1 MYPIWLYDLKQY
13 PIWVYLGDKMLIDIK
28 ELRDSTGMT
37 QKEFASRYGIPIS
50 TLRKWEQGESSP
62 APYVAALLARTLPDT
77 ESSLKRIKTRSGK
90 TYYYNPV
97 KKEVSDV
104 KGNRITIQEDLEG
117 VKEQNL
123 ALYLEDLFE
132 GFYRL
137 QDKFN
142 RDCRYDKEED
152 ILWS

>member
-1 MYPIWLYDLKQY
+1 
-13 PIWVYLGDKMLIDIK
+13 MLIDIK

-77 ESSLKRIKTRSGK
+77 ESSLKRIKTRGGK
-90 TYYYNPV
+90 NYYYNPV
-97 KKEVSDV
+97 KREVPDV
-104 KGNRITIQEDLEG
+104 KGNRITIQEDLAG

-132 GFYRL
+132 GYYRL

>member
-1 MYPIWLYDLKQY
+1 
-13 PIWVYLGDKMLIDIK
+13 MLIDIK

-77 ESSLKRIKTRSGK
+77 ESSLKRIKTRGGK

-117 VKEQNL
+117 VKEQKL

-137 QDKFN
+137 QDKFD

>member
-1 MYPIWLYDLKQY
+1 
-13 PIWVYLGDKMLIDIK
+13 MLIDIK

-104 KGNRITIQEDLEG
+104 KGNRITIQEELEG

>member
-1 MYPIWLYDLKQY
+1 
-13 PIWVYLGDKMLIDIK
+13 
-28 ELRDSTGMT
+28 MT

-77 ESSLKRIKTRSGK
+77 ESSLKKIKTRDGK

-137 QDKFN
+137 QDKFD

>member
-1 MYPIWLYDLKQY
+1 
-13 PIWVYLGDKMLIDIK
+13 MLIDIK

-62 APYVAALLARTLPDT
+62 APYVASLLARTLPDT
-77 ESSLKRIKTRSGK
+77 ESSLKRIKTRNGK

-104 KGNRITIQEDLEG
+104 KGNRITIQEDLAG

>member
-1 MYPIWLYDLKQY
+1 
-13 PIWVYLGDKMLIDIK
+13 MLIDIK

-77 ESSLKRIKTRSGK
+77 ESSLKRIKTRDGK
-90 TYYYNPV
+90 TYYYSPV

-104 KGNRITIQEDLEG
+104 KGNRITIQEDLVG

>member
-1 MYPIWLYDLKQY
+1 
-13 PIWVYLGDKMLIDIK
+13 MLIDIK

-90 TYYYNPV
+90 TYYYNPA

-117 VKEQNL
+117 VKEHNL

>member
-1 MYPIWLYDLKQY
+1 
-13 PIWVYLGDKMLIDIK
+13 MLNQ
-28 ELRDSTGMT
+28 
-37 QKEFASRYGIPIS
+37 QK
-50 TLRKWEQGESSP
+50 K
-62 APYVAALLARTLPDT
+62 LLQQN
-77 ESSLKRIKTRSGK
+77 KRK
-90 TYYYNPV
+90 TYYYNTV
-97 KKEVSDV
+97 KNEVSDV
-104 KGNRITIQEDLEG
+104 NGNRITIQADLVG

>member
-1 MYPIWLYDLKQY
+1 
-13 PIWVYLGDKMLIDIK
+13 MLIDIK

-77 ESSLKRIKTRSGK
+77 ESSLKRIKTQGGK
-90 TYYYNPV
+90 TYYYSPV

-104 KGNRITIQEDLEG
+104 KGNHITIQEDLEG

>member
-1 MYPIWLYDLKQY
+1 
-13 PIWVYLGDKMLIDIK
+13 MLIDIK

-77 ESSLKRIKTRSGK
+77 ESSLKRIKTRGGK
-90 TYYYNPV
+90 TYYYKPV

-104 KGNRITIQEDLEG
+104 KGNRITIQEDLVG

-132 GFYRL
+132 GFYQL

>member
-1 MYPIWLYDLKQY
+1 
-13 PIWVYLGDKMLIDIK
+13 MLIDIK

-90 TYYYNPV
+90 TYYYNPA

-104 KGNRITIQEDLEG
+104 KGNSITIQEELEG

-123 ALYLEDLFE
+123 ALYLENLFE

-137 QDKFN
+137 QEKFE
-142 RDCRYDKEED
+142 RDCRYDKDED

>member
-1 MYPIWLYDLKQY
+1 
-13 PIWVYLGDKMLIDIK
+13 MLIDIK

-77 ESSLKRIKTRSGK
+77 ESSLKR
-90 TYYYNPV
+90 
-97 KKEVSDV
+97 
-104 KGNRITIQEDLEG
+104 TIQEDLEG

>member
-1 MYPIWLYDLKQY
+1 
-13 PIWVYLGDKMLIDIK
+13 MLIDIK

-77 ESSLKRIKTRSGK
+77 ESSLKRIKIRNGK